1 MTIPLFP
8 RNGNNKRK
16 ESKAKLSWNCL
27 VDKGERHLARD
38 TTPSHTGEPW
48 RAQTRNVNK
57 HSSHHSCILA
67 LASLLRQPIILLSIN
82 TSCFVTNTPLP
93 KGPPSPSPS
102 PVHSRACTNFATLPP
117 SHLPASLFQ
126 KTRLMPT
133 ECM

>member
-8 RNGNNKRK
+8 RNGNNKRR
-16 ESKAKLSWNCL
+16 ESKAKPSWDCF
-27 VDKGERHLARD
+27 VDKGERHLAQLC
-38 TTPSHTGEPW
+38 HTVVYW
-48 RAQTRNVNK
+48 RAQDRNVNE
-57 HSSHHSCILA
+57 HSSHRSCIIALA
-67 LASLLRQPIILLSIN
+67 LLLRHPIILLSIN

-102 PVHSRACTNFATLPP
+102 PVHSKACTNFATLPP
-117 SHLPASLFQ
+117 SHSPESLVQ